1 MLDVF
6 YLSVAVCIFI
16 LLFLQ
21 IDMPFAFSPRWSVP
35 VYLHE
40 ADTQNMQH
48 YLSIVVLASL
58 YHTKFIVSSQSFYS
72 TRSSALIFIF
82 LSAFNATITLTYSLS
97 LSACYVTTLN
107 PLSFYL
113 HAQDLYLCLPIIYT
127 LRIQKYFFLF
137 IPPCVSHC
145 KMSILWTTTT
155 SRMVRIQ

>member
-1 MLDVF
+1 MQTIPLAF
-6 YLSVAVCIFI
+6 L
-16 LLFLQ
+16 LLFLVTRLRQ
-21 IDMPFAFSPRWSVP
+21 CLYFYFHISFFQFYHYFHVSA
-35 VYLHE
+35 YLF
-40 ADTQNMQH
+40 TFLF
-48 YLSIVVLASL
+48 LSFNL
-58 YHTKFIVSSQSFYS
+58 FII
-72 TRSSALIFIF
+72 IFIF